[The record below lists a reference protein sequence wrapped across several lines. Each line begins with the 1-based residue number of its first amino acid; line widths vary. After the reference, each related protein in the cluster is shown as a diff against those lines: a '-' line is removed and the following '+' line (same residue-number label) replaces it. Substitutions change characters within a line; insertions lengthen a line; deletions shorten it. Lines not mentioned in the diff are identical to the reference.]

1 MRIGIDATALPPQ
14 PVGAGNYIIQL
25 IRSLS
30 NLESEFE
37 YAIFA
42 QPMGWQQIGAAERDG
57 FSWVKTPA
65 VNPGIRLIW
74 EQTLFPMLIRKS
86 GVDLFHS
93 LHYTRPYL
101 LNRPSVV
108 TFHDMTFFL
117 YPHLHTRVKRIFF
130 PQAIRLS
137 ARTAQ
142 AIIANS
148 ESTRHDAI
156 RILQIPPEK
165 IVSIIL
171 GVDPSFRVI
180 DDHAKREGIR
190 SQYKLPERFIL
201 YVGLVEPRKNV
212 PLLIR
217 AYKNLLDQGFSI
229 PLIIV
234 GRFGWNYEAVFTQ
247 IEESGLKE
255 QVRFTGYVPGEDLPF
270 IYNLASLSVY
280 PTQYEG
286 FGFPALEAMACGIPV
301 ITSAIASL
309 PEIVA
314 DAGILIP
321 PEDES
326 ALTKAMASLLS
337 NAALHADLA
346 RKGPLRAAQF
356 SWKKTAQE
364 TLQVYRQ
371 VLKGRG

>member
-30 NLESEFE
+30 NLDSEFE
-37 YAIFA
+37 FVIFA
-42 QPMGWQQIGAAERDG
+42 QPSGWKLIAAPERIG
-57 FSWVKTPA
+57 FKWVKTPSI
-65 VNPGIRLIW
+65 NPGIRLIW
-74 EQTLFPMLIRKS
+74 EQTLFPYLIRKS
-86 GVDLFHS
+86 EVDLFHS
-93 LHYTRPYL
+93 LHYTRPYWL
-101 LNRPSVV
+101 RCPSVV

-117 YPHLHTRVKRIFF
+117 YPHLHTRAKRIYF
-130 PQAIRLS
+130 PLAIRLS
-137 ARTAQ
+137 ASSAQ

-148 ESTRHDAI
+148 ESTRRDAM
-156 RILQIPPEK
+156 RILNIPQNK
-165 IVSIIL
+165 IVAVKL
-171 GVDPSFRVI
+171 GVDQNFRVI
-180 DDHAKREGIR
+180 DDAEVLGRVRKEY
-190 SQYKLPERFIL
+190 QLPDRFIL

-217 AYKNLLDQGFSI
+217 AYKKLLDQGFSI
-229 PLIIV
+229 PLVIV
-234 GRFGWNYEAVFTQ
+234 GRFGWNYEEVFAQ
-247 IEESGLKE
+247 IMELGVQE
-255 QVRFTGYVPGEDLPF
+255 QVKFTGYVPGEDLPT

-301 ITSAIASL
+301 VTTAVSSL
-309 PEIVA
+309 PELVA

-321 PEDES
+321 PDDES
-326 ALTKAMASLLS
+326 ALTQAIGTVLS
-337 NAALHADLA
+337 NPDLRAELA

-356 SWKKTAQE
+356 SWTKTAQQ

-371 VLKGRG
+371 VFKDRG